1 LQFIMFSKMLQVYD
15 VDKAG
20 DVIKSIGFDGVDLTV
35 RANGHILPENA
46 AKELPGALK
55 LLRSKGLSVPMLTT
69 DITRA
74 DQPYAEDVVRTAA
87 DNDVRLLKLGYWMYE
102 GFGTVKKGLDKV
114 RQDLEGIEELMKRYG
129 VKGCLHVHS
138 GDFMTAS
145 GEMVYLLLEGRDPD
159 ALGAYIDP
167 GHMVNEGARSGW
179 KIGMDLLSPWIS
191 IMAVKSMGYFQ
202 QRDEKTGEVT
212 WVNKMLPLRD
222 GMVPWREVFTYL
234 KQIKFDGPIS
244 LHSEYQGSHSWRN
257 LDTPELIEQ
266 TRKDLAYIK
275 QIAGSVD

>member
-1 LQFIMFSKMLQVYD
+1 MQFIMFSKMLQVYD
-15 VDKAG
+15 IDKAG

-46 AKELPGALK
+46 AQELPAALK

-69 DITRA
+69 DITHA

-102 GFGTVKKGLDKV
+102 GFGTVQRGLEKV
-114 RQDLEGIEELMKRYG
+114 RRDLEGIEALMKRYR

-145 GEMVYLLLEGRDPD
+145 GEMVYLLLEGRDPH

-212 WVNKMLPLRD
+212 WVNKMLPLRE

-234 KQIKFDGPIS
+234 KQIKFDGPVS
-244 LHSEYQGSHSWRN
+244 FHSEYQGAHSWRS
-257 LDTPELIEQ
+257 LDTAELIEQ
-266 TRKDLAYIK
+266 TREDLAYIK
-275 QIAGSVD
+275 QVAGS